1 MIRAEE
7 ERHRLLEEE
16 RKKREAEVE
25 ERAAAQAAAAM
36 AMCSERQPTDS
47 AREEI
52 RRQVTAILAESAY
65 DAVAMAMSSR
75 GSSPVG
81 SAQSS
86 ARGQGG
92 QGGQGSARDDAV
104 WGWSERQPTDSA
116 REEIRRQVTAI
127 LAESAYDAVAMAM
140 SSRGSSPVGSA
151 QSSARGQGGQGGQG
165 SARDDAVWGWSERQ
179 PTDSAREEIR
189 RQVTAILAESAYDAE
204 AMTMSSRGSSPVGSA
219 QSSARGQGGQGGQ
232 GSARDDAV
240 WGWSERQ
247 PTDSAREEIRRQVTA
262 ILAESAYDAEAM
274 TMSSRGSSPVTHMKG
289 PLMDYPPMPESPS
302 HTRDDLRE
310 LSWSSSL
317 SQKSDSLRQRSTGLL
332 LQRSYGSQRSRVLT
346 SASSHGFL
354 HLPLG

>member
-1 MIRAEE
+1 VSECRFADLIVLCCIVGLSCLCCLLCRFPEAESTVSFLHRMIRAEE

-25 ERAAAQAAAAM
+25 EQAAAQAAAAM

-52 RRQVTAILAESAY
+52 GRQVTAILEESAY
-65 DAVAMAMSSR
+65 DAEAMAMSSR

-86 ARGQGG
+86 ARG

-127 LAESAYDAVAMAM
+127 LAESAYDAV
-140 SSRGSSPVGSA
+140 
-151 QSSARGQGGQGGQG
+151 
-165 SARDDAVWGWSERQ
+165 
-179 PTDSAREEIR
+179 
-189 RQVTAILAESAYDAE
+189 

-289 PLMDYPPMPESPS
+289 PLMDYPPMPDSPS